1 MTSLTFERRRQEN
14 KPLIIL
20 LLSLYIYHSFLRSIY
35 MQFHILSNSL
45 WFTYINCLI
54 LSIMCIHLSGSVCMY
69 LSIYSLIF
77 LDIFYVLPIFLFFP
91 CLHPGYLCSYTIVIL
106 ALGVVLSASISLLV
120 FRIHLR
126 YGYELTDVQEKLRKC
141 PWTAV
146 FIRRSTGTIRVLGR
160 SECARTFKGNSALG
174 TVCPIYIYIFF
185 SLLYVY
191 WSI

>member
-1 MTSLTFERRRQEN
+1 
-14 KPLIIL
+14 
-20 LLSLYIYHSFLRSIY
+20 
-35 MQFHILSNSL
+35 
-45 WFTYINCLI
+45 
-54 LSIMCIHLSGSVCMY
+54 MCIHLSGSVCMY

-174 TVCPIYIYIFF
+174 IVCPIYIYIFF